1 MKLIAG
7 LGNVGDKYLF
17 TRHNIG
23 FMALDFFRELNDIGE
38 NFKFENKFNGHIL
51 KTNILG
57 EPIILVK
64 PDTFMNLSGECIRK
78 VFDFYKLDVKDI
90 LVVYDDISLNL
101 GTLRFRSSG
110 SDGGHNGI
118 KNIIKMLGTN
128 KFDRLKL
135 GIGPQLPNQKSE
147 NFVLA
152 NFNHEQLD
160 VVKKICKIANDAIVY
175 YIKNNINDAQ
185 NKFNGI
191 LVNEWRAFGGFKY

>member
-57 EPIILVK
+57 ESIILVK

-147 NFVLA
+147 SFVLA
-152 NFNHEQLD
+152 NFSSEQLD
-160 VVKKICKIANDAIVY
+160 VVKKVCKIANEAILY

-191 LVNEWRAFGGFKY
+191 IVNEWCTFGCFKY

>member
-57 EPIILVK
+57 ESIILVK

-101 GTLRFRSSG
+101 GNLRFRPSG

-147 NFVLA
+147 SFVLA
-152 NFNHEQLD
+152 NFSSEQLD
-160 VVKKICKIANDAIVY
+160 VVKKVCKIANEAILY

-191 LVNEWRAFGGFKY
+191 IVNE

>member
-57 EPIILVK
+57 ESIILVK

-90 LVVYDDISLNL
+90 LVVYDDIS
-101 GTLRFRSSG
+101 
-110 SDGGHNGI
+110 
-118 KNIIKMLGTN
+118 
-128 KFDRLKL
+128 
-135 GIGPQLPNQKSE
+135 
-147 NFVLA
+147 
-152 NFNHEQLD
+152 
-160 VVKKICKIANDAIVY
+160 
-175 YIKNNINDAQ
+175 
-185 NKFNGI
+185 
-191 LVNEWRAFGGFKY
+191 

>member
-23 FMALDFFRELNDIGE
+23 FMALDFFRELNDIGV

-57 EPIILVK
+57 ESIILVK

-147 NFVLA
+147 SFVLA
-152 NFNHEQLD
+152 NFSSEQLD
-160 VVKKICKIANDAIVY
+160 VVKQVCKIANEAILY

-191 LVNEWRAFGGFKY
+191 IVNE

>member
-160 VVKKICKIANDAIVY
+160 VVKKICKIVNDAIVY

-191 LVNEWRAFGGFKY
+191 FVNE

>member
-57 EPIILVK
+57 ESIILVK

-147 NFVLA
+147 SFVLA
-152 NFNHEQLD
+152 NFSSEQLD
-160 VVKKICKIANDAIVY
+160 VVKKVCKIANEAILY

-191 LVNEWRAFGGFKY
+191 IVNE

>member
-38 NFKFENKFNGHIL
+38 NFKFDLGDEFNGHIL

-57 EPIILVK
+57 ESIILVK

-147 NFVLA
+147 SFVLA
-152 NFNHEQLD
+152 NFSSEQLD
-160 VVKKICKIANDAIVY
+160 VVKKVCKIANEAILY

-191 LVNEWRAFGGFKY
+191 IVNE

>member
-191 LVNEWRAFGGFKY
+191 LVNE

>member
-57 EPIILVK
+57 ESIILVK

-147 NFVLA
+147 SFVLA
-152 NFNHEQLD
+152 NFSSEQLD
-160 VVKKICKIANDAIVY
+160 VVKQVCKIANEAILY

-191 LVNEWRAFGGFKY
+191 IVNE

>member
-1 MKLIAG
+1 MLTFFNVFLISN
-7 LGNVGDKYLF
+7 LVY
-17 TRHNIG
+17 T
-23 FMALDFFRELNDIGE
+23 
-38 NFKFENKFNGHIL
+38 KFVNKFNGHIL

-78 VFDFYKLDVKDI
+78 VFDFYKLDVKDV

-101 GTLRFRSSG
+101 GTLRFRPSG

-191 LVNEWRAFGGFKY
+191 FVNE

>member
-78 VFDFYKLDVKDI
+78 VFDFYKLDVKDV
-90 LVVYDDISLNL
+90 LVVYDDISCKRHILQQHHRKLLFVTTGVMGDTDVYSAQQGVSDLCMEFMLLPCAWTWNL
-101 GTLRFRSSG
+101 LFY
-110 SDGGHNGI
+110 
-118 KNIIKMLGTN
+118 
-128 KFDRLKL
+128 
-135 GIGPQLPNQKSE
+135 
-147 NFVLA
+147 
-152 NFNHEQLD
+152 
-160 VVKKICKIANDAIVY
+160 VV
-175 YIKNNINDAQ
+175 
-185 NKFNGI
+185 
-191 LVNEWRAFGGFKY
+191 

>member
-78 VFDFYKLDVKDI
+78 VFDFYKLDVKDV

-101 GTLRFRSSG
+101 GTLRFRPSG

-147 NFVLA
+147 NFVLT

-191 LVNEWRAFGGFKY
+191 LVNE

>member
-57 EPIILVK
+57 ESIILVK

-147 NFVLA
+147 SFVLA
-152 NFNHEQLD
+152 NFSSEQLD
-160 VVKKICKIANDAIVY
+160 VVNKVCKIANEAILY

-191 LVNEWRAFGGFKY
+191 IVNE

>member
-57 EPIILVK
+57 ESIILVK

-78 VFDFYKLDVKDI
+78 VLDFYKLDVKDI

-147 NFVLA
+147 SFVLA
-152 NFNHEQLD
+152 NFSSEQLD
-160 VVKKICKIANDAIVY
+160 VVKKVCKIANEAILY

-191 LVNEWRAFGGFKY
+191 IVNE

>member
-7 LGNVGDKYLF
+7 LGNVGDKYIF

-57 EPIILVK
+57 ESIILVK

-147 NFVLA
+147 SFVLA
-152 NFNHEQLD
+152 NFSSEQLD
-160 VVKKICKIANDAIVY
+160 VVKKVCKIANEAILY

-191 LVNEWRAFGGFKY
+191 IVNE

>member
-7 LGNVGDKYLF
+7 LGNVGDKYIF

-57 EPIILVK
+57 ESIILVK

-147 NFVLA
+147 SFVLA
-152 NFNHEQLD
+152 NFSSEQLD
-160 VVKKICKIANDAIVY
+160 VVKQVCKIANEAILY

-191 LVNEWRAFGGFKY
+191 IVNE

>member
-78 VFDFYKLDVKDI
+78 VFDFYKLDLKDV

-118 KNIIKMLGTN
+118 KNIIKMLGTK

-147 NFVLA
+147 SFVLA

-160 VVKKICKIANDAIVY
+160 IVKKICKIANDAIIY

-191 LVNEWRAFGGFKY
+191 FVNE

>member
-23 FMALDFFRELNDIGE
+23 FMALDFFRELNNIGE

-57 EPIILVK
+57 ESIILVK

-147 NFVLA
+147 SFVLA
-152 NFNHEQLD
+152 NFNSEQLD
-160 VVKKICKIANDAIVY
+160 VVKKVCKIANEAILY
-175 YIKNNINDAQ
+175 YIINNINDAQ
-185 NKFNGI
+185 NKFNRI
-191 LVNEWRAFGGFKY
+191 IVNE

>member
-1 MKLIAG
+1 MKLITG
-7 LGNVGDKYLF
+7 LGNIGDKYLF

-57 EPIILVK
+57 ESIILVK

-147 NFVLA
+147 SFVLA
-152 NFNHEQLD
+152 NFSSEQLD
-160 VVKKICKIANDAIVY
+160 VVKKVCKIANEAILY

-191 LVNEWRAFGGFKY
+191 IVNE